1 MYREIEELLI
11 LSKKGDLESKES
23 LTLKLKPLILS
34 SIRRYYNRIDL
45 YDDLIQEG
53 YEIILRAIEDYD
65 PHRKVNF
72 LGYVKVLLKYHYLD
86 KHKEKQIRSL
96 NVEIDEKGTEIMDLI
111 QEDQDEGPEA
121 RAMDRELKDE
131 LKDAL
136 RHLTNR
142 QKEVVIYF
150 YIRRLSIGEI
160 SHRLGISYRTVV
172 NTKTIAIKKLR
183 KRMVK

>member
-96 NVEIDEKGTEIMDLI
+96 NAEIDEKGTEIMDLI
-111 QEDQDEGPEA
+111 QGDEGEDPMSKA
-121 RAMDRELKDE
+121 IDREWKEE
-131 LKDAL
+131 LLGVLDY
-136 RHLTNR
+136 LTKR
-142 QKEVVIYF
+142 QRDIVVYF
-150 YIRRLSIGEI
+150 YIDKLSIKEI

-172 NTKTIAIKKLR
+172 NTKTVAIKKLR